1 MNNVRG
7 RAAVAEQHGENNGA
21 PGFPN
26 RNASAAAGSAE
37 AQNISFNRNSQLAM
51 ANNFNQTGIRM
62 VNRTQNNQNQQELE
76 VVRTN
81 KIHFFK
87 FDQKIVTFYNVDHE
101 RKQREVLNIDF
112 NIPIRFCSIQTN
124 DGRIFITGGAKNTS
138 QSSNHAYEFRNGTL
152 IQLPNMINP
161 REGHCLAAVGN

>member
-1 MNNVRG
+1 
-7 RAAVAEQHGENNGA
+7 
-21 PGFPN
+21 
-26 RNASAAAGSAE
+26 
-37 AQNISFNRNSQLAM
+37 M
-51 ANNFNQTGIRM
+51 ANNYEQTGIRM
-62 VNRTQNNQNQQELE
+62 VNKQNDRDSEQMEE
-76 VVRTN
+76 VRTN

-138 QSSNHAYEFRNGTL
+138 
-152 IQLPNMINP
+152 
-161 REGHCLAAVGN
+161 